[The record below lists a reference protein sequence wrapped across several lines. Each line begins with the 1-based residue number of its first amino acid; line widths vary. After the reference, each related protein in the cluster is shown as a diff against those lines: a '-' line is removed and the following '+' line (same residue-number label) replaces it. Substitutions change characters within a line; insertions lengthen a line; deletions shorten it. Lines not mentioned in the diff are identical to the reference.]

1 MAKDKPVV
9 AMLAHTDILRLIP
22 HRYPFLLIDR
32 VKITARQQ
40 SAIGIKAVTNNEPQ
54 MLGHFP
60 GYPIMPGVLII
71 EAIAQT
77 AAVIIA
83 YDNPQLDDASIAAV
97 QKGAARVYLVGVE
110 SAKFRRPALPG
121 DVLEF
126 HTSLMTSKR
135 DLYKFEASVMC
146 DGALVAKAVVS
157 AVYRVEE

>member
-1 MAKDKPVV
+1 MDAKKQPIAV
-9 AMLAHTDILRLIP
+9 LSHTDILGLIP

-32 VKITARQQ
+32 VKIIEAQK
-40 SAIGIKAVTNNEPQ
+40 SAIGIKAITNNEPQ
-54 MLGHFP
+54 MEGHFP

-71 EAIAQT
+71 ESIAQT

-83 YDNPQLDDASIAAV
+83 HNNPQLDDASIEAV
-97 QKGAARVYLVGVE
+97 QKGSARVYLVGVD

-126 HTSLMTSKR
+126 HTELTSSKR

-146 DGALVAKAVVS
+146 DGELVAKAVVT